1 MNRGDLNNLYDR
13 PLSIEKYVVY
23 MWEMFSTMPLVKK
36 KMFST
41 TWFVLHNLLGKLNER
56 VSHQPRVSY
65 ELVKPALTAA
75 CPQKSALLW
84 PHAGASASRP
94 VPSACR
100 HPPQSRHDADTKG
113 ARLKQRTPAS
123 KFSTSYLVGGYRL
136 RQPFDSALIGR
147 HHLGEGE
154 GVPVVILA
162 LHVQF
167 LCAFGVTGDFL
178 HHPHCTPVT
187 RDYIERRTTRPT
199 CHDLLP
205 ALLYTV
211 ICVGS
216 GLATRLLRLH
226 THESWRIG
234 VGGDDEM
241 QLDSQAD
248 PTHPGSGGSRCL
260 IEHSCLHVDGCI
272 SYPSNHQ
279 HRLSHRLPARKNSSL
294 TFLFF

>member
-1 MNRGDLNNLYDR
+1 M
-13 PLSIEKYVVY
+13 
-23 MWEMFSTMPLVKK
+23 
-36 KMFST
+36 
-41 TWFVLHNLLGKLNER
+41 
-56 VSHQPRVSY
+56 
-65 ELVKPALTAA
+65 
-75 CPQKSALLW
+75 
-84 PHAGASASRP
+84 
-94 VPSACR
+94 
-100 HPPQSRHDADTKG
+100 
-113 ARLKQRTPAS
+113 
-123 KFSTSYLVGGYRL
+123 VGGYRL

-162 LHVQF
+162 LHVQFLCVQF

-226 THESWRIG
+226 THDALEWGATTRCNWT
-234 VGGDDEM
+234 
-241 QLDSQAD
+241 AK
-248 PTHPGSGGSRCL
+248 PTQPNPTRTRSSRSRCL
-260 IEHSCLHVDGCI
+260 VEHSCLHVDGCI

-279 HRLSHRLPARKNSSL
+279 HRLSHRLPASKNSSL
-294 TFLFF
+294 TFLFFLKKR